1 MDIQALCGHFLMP
14 DECATIVNA
23 FDAVDD
29 KRQEGQNDPKVYANS
44 FGAYNLPVT
53 LPFADRLTKKLQGI
67 YPHIK
72 FANTYTREY
81 LRHGKLGIHV
91 DRTGLD
97 LTLSVCIEDNHN
109 LFWPLNI
116 SKLEHKGEWKSGD
129 DNEHYKKDAI
139 SVVLPVGHGAFVE
152 GRKHPHWREDLLCG
166 EDQRAVFVFFHWT
179 MEEVKPKRTF
189 PILLAAE
196 SPKLSLH
203 DGFMTKDECAQ
214 LIALAQPKLVQST
227 VIDAGTGADAVNP
240 QRTSWGMFFKRGET
254 PLIAEIEKRIEE
266 LTGVPLEHG
275 EGLQVLRYEV
285 GQEYRPHN
293 DYFDKDK
300 PGFDRHIGEA
310 GQRTDTVLLYLNTP
324 EEGGGTVFPDG
335 GMTVPAREGNALW
348 FRYPTPDATSKSF
361 HGGEPVKKGVKW
373 VATKWLREKPYRK

>member
-1 MDIQALCGHFLMP
+1 M
-14 DECATIVNA
+14 
-23 FDAVDD
+23 
-29 KRQEGQNDPKVYANS
+29 
-44 FGAYNLPVT
+44 
-53 LPFADRLTKKLQGI
+53 
-67 YPHIK
+67 
-72 FANTYTREY
+72 
-81 LRHGKLGIHV
+81 
-91 DRTGLD
+91 
-97 LTLSVCIEDNHN
+97 
-109 LFWPLNI
+109 
-116 SKLEHKGEWKSGD
+116 
-129 DNEHYKKDAI
+129 
-139 SVVLPVGHGAFVE
+139 
-152 GRKHPHWREDLLCG
+152 
-166 EDQRAVFVFFHWT
+166 
-179 MEEVKPKRTF
+179 
-189 PILLAAE
+189 AAE

-214 LIALAQPKLVQST
+214 LIGLAQPRLVQST